1 MQFFVVD
8 IAAGI
13 AAEFAAEVVL
23 DEFDSK
29 RIEDE
34 LQELGLEQFAELEEI
49 VDIAAKGTDSA
60 LDNIVEGDFAGD
72 IVEDIVEDIEE
83 GIGTVEEVGE
93 FNENLKLFETS
104 FLNLSFFS

>member
-72 IVEDIVEDIEE
+72 IVEDIVEDIE
-83 GIGTVEEVGE
+83 GIDTVEVGE
-93 FNENLKLFETS
+93 FNENLKLVEIS
-104 FLNLSFFS
+104 FLNLSFFF